1 MRTVVL
7 GAGAMGSLLAA
18 RLAEAGADVALLGR
32 SSAHLAAMRQ
42 QGLRL
47 EELDGT
53 TRTVAIPA
61 TEDAA
66 AVRGAELVVLV
77 VKSWATAE
85 ALAPLRDELPVDTT
99 ILTLQNGLGNARAI
113 GQAVGE
119 GPHILTGVT
128 TQAALRERPG
138 FVRHT
143 GAGLTAVGREGSQ
156 GDARAVEVAAFLS
169 ACTWPALAVV
179 DVDRWVWRK
188 LAINAAINPLT
199 ALAGVPNRAIA
210 DDPDLAAAAGGL
222 AREVAAVAAE
232 LGYDLGDIVGAVM
245 DVARATGANRSSMLC
260 DVTDGIPTEIDAIN
274 GAVVAEAAAR
284 GISVPANC
292 LALALVRARERAVSG
307 SDSGGDRPLHR

>member
-1 MRTVVL
+1 M
-7 GAGAMGSLLAA
+7 AA
-18 RLAEAGADVALLGR
+18 RLTEAGADVALLGR
-32 SSAHLAAMRQ
+32 PSAHLAAIRQ
-42 QGLRL
+42 QGVRL

-61 TEDAA
+61 TDDATVA
-66 AVRGAELVVLV
+66 RGADLLVLV

-85 ALAPLRDELPVDTT
+85 ALASIRDELPADATV
-99 ILTLQNGLGNARAI
+99 LTLQNGLGNAHAI

-119 GPHILTGVT
+119 GPRILTGVT

-143 GAGLTAVGREGSQ
+143 GAGLTAIGREGSQ
-156 GDARAVEVAAFLS
+156 GDARAGEVAALLS
-169 ACTWPALAVV
+169 GCGWPAQAVV

-210 DDPDLAAAAGGL
+210 DDPDLAAAAAGL
-222 AREVAAVAAE
+222 AQEVAAVAAAA
-232 LGYDLGDIVGAVM
+232 GYDLGDIAGAVM

-260 DVTDGIPTEIDAIN
+260 DLTDGVPTEIDAIN
-274 GAVVAEAAAR
+274 GAVVAEAVAR
-284 GISVPANC
+284 GMSAPANGV
-292 LALALVRARERAVSG
+292 ALALVRARERA
-307 SDSGGDRPLHR
+307 